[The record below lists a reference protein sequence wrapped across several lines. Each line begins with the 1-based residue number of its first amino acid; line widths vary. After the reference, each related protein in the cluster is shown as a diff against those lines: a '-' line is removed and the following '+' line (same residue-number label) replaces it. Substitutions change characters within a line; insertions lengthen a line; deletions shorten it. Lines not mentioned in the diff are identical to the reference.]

1 MSAQPVPQPTRTN
14 QGGAGCLAA
23 GSLIAGRY
31 RIVALAGVGGMGMV
45 YRARDEQL
53 DVDVALKVL
62 RPEVAADSGF
72 RERFRKELLLARQ
85 VSHRNAVR
93 IHDLGVAGD
102 LLFLTMDF
110 IAGRSLRAV
119 LEEDGPLGPRQ
130 AAAVARQLAEAL
142 AAAHAEGVVHRDLKP
157 ANVLVDGGGRALI
170 TDFGV
175 ARSMAAAGATQS
187 GAIVG
192 TPDYLSP
199 EQARGEAVDGRSDLY
214 ALGLLL
220 FEMLSGR
227 LPFAGDSYAERLAQ
241 RISGEARDLG
251 DFGVM
256 VPARLRAVVRRCLER
271 NPARRYQ
278 SAAELLAALGSLRES
293 DLPQVAT
300 RTGAP
305 ADAGSLAGW
314 QLRRLRRRWQ
324 DLLGDFGG
332 LARAFSWPGRRRWI
346 WGMAAA
352 TAALLLVAAVWA
364 VGRSLGWLPG
374 SGRRTLAAAAG
385 AAGRSGPGPA
395 AGVLAAAPPRHVVAV
410 LPLAEQTGRAD
421 LAWSSSGVAEMIATA
436 LAESPALRVVDSL
449 RLLRTVEDLKL
460 PRGPLPEAE
469 LRQLAELV
477 EADRVVT
484 GTVRAVDGV
493 LRLDL
498 ALVAADLPAS
508 AARPLHAEVRDAA
521 QIFRL
526 VGELGERLRQQLEAG
541 AAAAPAAPAL
551 TSSRT
556 AMAAYTEGLGHLA
569 RADSLGARPALE
581 RAVAADPSFTAAW
594 VRLAACYQALGYAEK
609 AQSAAA
615 RAAATPGA
623 AAGRLGYEARA
634 QLQLLQGPPE
644 AAVETLR
651 QLVKS
656 YPQDLE
662 ARLSLAEAYDE
673 QGMLDEAI
681 EILRQVVRSDPN
693 HPRGWYLL
701 SKCMIEQ
708 GKARQALD
716 DTLVHAMVVQN
727 RLGSEQGRADV
738 LNAQGVG
745 YQKLGNLDRAADSY
759 RQAAAIRRRIDDRRG
774 YATSL
779 KNLAT
784 LALVRGAYGEAERD
798 LRQALDMLQAL
809 GDRAGVAVLENA
821 FGALE
826 EERGRYDRALDDYR
840 RALQLRRDLGDRLA
854 LAESLGNVGYAYHLV
869 GDYDNAL
876 VYWQQALELDRSTG
890 DRAGA
895 VSTIQS
901 IGQLQLA
908 QGRWTEALKSFL
920 DTLAESRKLGLKAGA
935 AVSTGYLGRVA
946 QYQGR
951 YQAALA
957 SYQEALGLVR
967 ELGDRRGEAEFT
979 LYAAEALQEI
989 GMRAAAD
996 ERLAQAAKWLQVPG
1010 GGAAASGAGAA
1021 AGGAAAAASGAA
1033 AGAGALSG
1041 TGAAGV
1047 GTAASGGGAVSGSGA
1062 ASGGGAA
1069 SDGGGTSGGGAAPG
1083 QAAAPGHAAAAAAG
1097 AAAGDGE
1104 ASGAG
1109 PNAEQLAELY
1119 SLRGQGF
1126 LRAGDSVAA
1135 LAAFRLA
1142 EAEAEASHSLVARL
1156 QARLGRALAAVAAAT
1171 AGGPQDA
1178 GTAGA
1183 ARASGAAGASRASG
1197 AAAAG
1202 TSGRRSAASDLA
1214 QLSAVKAEVERLGHV
1229 PLMLWA
1235 EEGKAGAALAA
1246 GDPAAAEEAAR
1257 RGLRLA
1263 DRCGAYAGAWRL
1275 HLLLGRALAARG
1287 ATGEAAAERQL
1298 AAREAARIESGLTP
1312 QQRQSFS
1319 RVPEAREL
1327 GRRG

>member
-14 QGGAGCLAA
+14 QGAAGCLAA
-23 GSLIAGRY
+23 GSVIAGRY

-62 RPEVAADSGF
+62 RPEVAADPGF
-72 RERFRKELLLARQ
+72 RDRFRKELLLARQ

-93 IHDLGVAGD
+93 IHDLGVEGD

-110 IAGRSLRAV
+110 IPGRSLRAV
-119 LEEDGPLGPRQ
+119 LEEEGPLAPRP
-130 AAAVARQLAEAL
+130 AAAIARQLAEAL

-157 ANVLVDGGGRALI
+157 ANVLVDGAGRALI

-251 DFGVM
+251 DFGVV
-256 VPARLRAVVRRCLER
+256 VPSRLRAVVRRCLQR

-278 SAAELLAALGSLRES
+278 SAAELLSALAALRES
-293 DLPQVAT
+293 DLPAVAT

-305 ADAGSLAGW
+305 AGAGPPGTGSPASLPVERPA
-314 QLRRLRRRWQ
+314 L
-324 DLLGDFGG
+324 
-332 LARAFSWPGRRRWI
+332 PGRRWRLTGLVRRLEDRCAGFAERFRVPGRSRAARRTWV
-346 WGMAAA
+346 AAA
-352 TAALLLVAAVWA
+352 AAAALLIVIAAGWFVAR
-364 VGRSLGWLPG
+364 GLGWLPG
-374 SGRRTLAAAAG
+374 SGRRTLTGGAG
-385 AAGRSGPGPA
+385 AAGVAAGRTGSGP
-395 AGVLAAAPPRHVVAV
+395 AGGALAVAPPRHVVAV

-436 LAESPALRVVDSL
+436 LAESPTLRVVDSL

-460 PRGPLPEAE
+460 PRGPLPDAE

-498 ALVAADLPAS
+498 ALVAADLPVP
-508 AARPLHAEVRDAA
+508 AAQLLHAEVRDAA

-526 VGELGERLRQQLEAG
+526 VAELGERLRRQLEA
-541 AAAAPAAPAL
+541 AAAAPAAPSL
-551 TSSRT
+551 TSSQA
-556 AMAAYTEGLGHLA
+556 AMAAYTDGLRRLA

-594 VRLAACYQALGYAEK
+594 VRLAGCYQALGYAEK

-634 QLQLLQGPPE
+634 QLQRLQGSPE

-651 QLVKS
+651 QLIKS

-662 ARLSLAEAYDE
+662 ARLSLAETFDE

-716 DTLVHAMVVQN
+716 DTLVHALVVQN

-745 YQKLGNLDRAADSY
+745 YQKLGSLERAADSY

-784 LALVRGAYGEAERD
+784 LALVRGDHGEAERD
-798 LRQALDMLQAL
+798 LRQALDILQAL
-809 GDRAGVAVLENA
+809 GDRAGVAELENA

-876 VYWQQALELDRSTG
+876 VYWQQALALDRSTG

-895 VSTIQS
+895 VAIIQS

-920 DTLAESRKLGLKAGA
+920 DTLAESRKLGLKAAA

-967 ELGDRRGEAEFT
+967 ELGDRRGETEFT
-979 LYAAEALQEI
+979 LYAAEAQQEI

-996 ERLAQAAKWLQVPG
+996 ERLAQAAKWLQ
-1010 GGAAASGAGAA
+1010 A
-1021 AGGAAAAASGAA
+1021 
-1033 AGAGALSG
+1033 
-1041 TGAAGV
+1041 
-1047 GTAASGGGAVSGSGA
+1047 TAGGAVSG
-1062 ASGGGAA
+1062 
-1069 SDGGGTSGGGAAPG
+1069 T
-1083 QAAAPGHAAAAAAG
+1083 AAAPGHTAPAAAG
-1097 AAAGDGE
+1097 AAAGDGSAAPAPAGGE
-1104 ASGAG
+1104 AAGAG
-1109 PNAEQLAELY
+1109 PNPEQLAELY
-1119 SLRGQGF
+1119 SLRGEGL
-1126 LRAGDSVAA
+1126 LRAGDAA
-1135 LAAFRLA
+1135 AAQAAFRLA
-1142 EAEAEASHSLVARL
+1142 ETEADASHSLVARL
-1156 QARLGRALAAVAAAT
+1156 QARLGRALAAAAAT
-1171 AGGPQDA
+1171 AAGGPRRMA
-1178 GTAGA
+1178 SGGAGGTAGA
-1183 ARASGAAGASRASG
+1183 AGTAGTAGGGAAGQPGDARG
-1197 AAAAG
+1197 
-1202 TSGRRSAASDLA
+1202 LA
-1214 QLSAVKAEVERLGHV
+1214 QLHAVTADVERLGHV
-1229 PLMLWA
+1229 PLWLWA
-1235 EEGKAGAALAA
+1235 EEGTAGAALAA
-1246 GDPAAAEEAAR
+1246 GDPLAAEAAAR

-1263 DRCGAYAGAWRL
+1263 DRCGSYAGAWRL
-1275 HLLLGRALAARG
+1275 HLLLARALAARG
-1287 ATGEAAAERQL
+1287 AAGEADAERQR
-1298 AAREAARIESGLTP
+1298 AAREASRIETGLTP
-1312 QQRQSFS
+1312 EQRQSFS
-1319 RVPEAREL
+1319 RLPEVKEL
-1327 GRRG
+1327 GGRG